1 VAGTA
6 GTVVAPG
13 PGAERRFLPAL
24 RLRPPAARPQ
34 TDQPGPVPGGG
45 WPGHRAGRGP
55 RPVLTRAGGR
65 VAYGLAG
72 EPCAARRGTRQPGN
86 LGPATPEGWVVV
98 PGEPDPLCRAG
109 VVEL

>member
-65 VAYGLAG
+65 VAYGRGNHARLAG
-72 EPCAARRGTRQPGN
+72 ALGSRGIWVRPRR
-86 LGPATPEGWVVV
+86 
-98 PGEPDPLCRAG
+98 RAG
-109 VVEL
+109 C